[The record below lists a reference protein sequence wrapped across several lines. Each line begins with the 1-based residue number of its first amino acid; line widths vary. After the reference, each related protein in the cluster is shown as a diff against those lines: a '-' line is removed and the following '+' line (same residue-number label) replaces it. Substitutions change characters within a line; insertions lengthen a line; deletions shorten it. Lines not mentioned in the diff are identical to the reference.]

1 MGCCQTTRILLER
14 RRRPVNTTRRTH
26 DSYCDMLGESGMVSR
41 AHLLRSSANG
51 STDGSIQIDYGC
63 LRRDASGQPA
73 TTFHTRQITF
83 PVLFTV
89 YHTLEPHALDLV
101 RLLPGPTA
109 WETTPKA
116 QNASTAGNSL
126 AIDSL
131 QRCSD
136 GRHCLLGLSVR
147 NVYGVP
153 FEVSIARPVTNG
165 PEDVAVTRLVP
176 PGATERY
183 VMFPNQSASD

>member
-1 MGCCQTTRILLER
+1 
-14 RRRPVNTTRRTH
+14 
-26 DSYCDMLGESGMVSR
+26 MVSR
-41 AHLLRSSANG
+41 ARLRNSLANE

-101 RLLPGPTA
+101 RLLPGYTA
-109 WETTPKA
+109 SETTLKA
-116 QNASTAGNSL
+116 QNASAAGSPL

-136 GRHCLLGLSVR
+136 GKHCLLGLSVR

-153 FEVSIARPVTNG
+153 FEVSIARPATNG
-165 PEDVAVTRLVP
+165 QEAMTVTRLVP

-183 VMFPNQSASD
+183 VIGPSSSAVD

>member
-1 MGCCQTTRILLER
+1 
-14 RRRPVNTTRRTH
+14 
-26 DSYCDMLGESGMVSR
+26 MVSR

-101 RLLPGPTA
+101 RLLPGKEVS
-109 WETTPKA
+109 ETTPKA
-116 QNASTAGNSL
+116 RSPSTAGSTL
-126 AIDSL
+126 AVDSL
-131 QRCSD
+131 ERCSD
-136 GRHCLLGLSVR
+136 GKHCLLGLSVR

-153 FEVSIARPVTNG
+153 FEVSIARPATNG
-165 PEDVAVTRLVP
+165 QEAMAVTRLVP

-183 VMFPNQSASD
+183 VIEPRSSAGD